1 MDPAGNILGKTGGN
15 TCNQLISNRVKI
27 GINASFLRKPDTGI
41 GQVSRGFVEELL
53 KNHSEKNEYFLYL
66 EEDIRQKL
74 PKNFHKRVFLPPW
87 KRDDLIRKI
96 WWEKFLLPQKV
107 LEDNCEIFI
116 SLYQSSTIL
125 PKSKT
130 HKMLVHDLI
139 PEIFPDYLDNWRK
152 KAYFKLIKKSILQAS
167 EIFTISEWS
176 KKDIHRLLKIPNG
189 KIKVA
194 YPSIGKEFFEKY
206 SSEKDNHILE
216 KYGIFGRYIFYIGG
230 FDFRKNVAG
239 MLESFAELIEKGG
252 INDVSLVLG
261 GEDKSRFSRL
271 FTNVSK
277 EIEKLGLGGKVKLAG
292 FIEQKDLP
300 ALYRNCEMYVLPS
313 LYEGFGLMTLEAM
326 ACGAPVAVSKNSSL
340 PEIGGDAVLYFN
352 PHDPGEI
359 ARVLA
364 KVLRN
369 NKLRLHLSEK
379 GRERAKKFSWKN
391 FAEKF
396 FEK

>member
-1 MDPAGNILGKTGGN
+1 
-15 TCNQLISNRVKI
+15 VKI
-27 GINASFLRKPDTGI
+27 GINASFLRKPDTGL
-41 GQVSRGFVEELL
+41 GQVSRGFIDELL

-66 EEDIRQKL
+66 EEDIHQKL
-74 PKNFHKRVFLPPW
+74 PKNIHKRVFLPLW

-96 WWEKFLLPQKV
+96 WWEKYLLPQKA
-107 LEDNCEIFI
+107 LEDGCEIFI
-116 SLYQSSTIL
+116 SLYQSPTIL
-125 PKSKT
+125 PKKTT

-139 PEIFPDYLDNWRK
+139 PEVFPDYLDNWRK

-206 SSEKDNHILE
+206 SSKKDNQILD

-239 MLESFAELIEKGG
+239 LLESFTELIEKGD
-252 INDVSLVLG
+252 INDVNLVLA

-277 EIEKLGLGGKVKLAG
+277 EIEKLGLGDKVKLAG

-300 ALYRNCEMYVLPS
+300 ALYRNCELYVLPS
-313 LYEGFGLMTLEAM
+313 FYEGFGLMPLEAM
-326 ACGAPVAVSKNSSL
+326 ACGVPVAVSKNSSL

-352 PHDPGEI
+352 PHDPDEM

-364 KVLRN
+364 KILRN
-369 NKLRLHLSEK
+369 NKLRLRLSEK
-379 GRERAKKFSWKN
+379 GRERAKKFSWED
-391 FAEKF
+391 FVEKF
-396 FEK
+396 F